1 MFFSSHFPSGIG
13 FSRGTVAAKIAKA
26 ESRGKR
32 KRSFHFGSAEPH
44 PVLGEAKDL
53 QVERSG
59 KRKRSFHL
67 GSAEPHPVLGEAKD
81 LQVERRGKSKTR
93 FSLLTSRVAVVR
105 GRSKRV
111 GRASKR
117 AEGTVPSALLLARFF
132 EKAVILPARGPF
144 PGREVPTRKH
154 RTGRA
159 SRLLPGTTVLAPRL
173 GERPSRH
180 PCSGRPSS
188 W

>member
-93 FSLLTSRVAVVR
+93 FSLLTMPSDS
-105 GRSKRV
+105 SKGAFKA
-111 GRASKR
+111 GRAGKQKGGRHCAFRPFACPLFRKSGYS
-117 AEGTVPSALLLARFF
+117 ASEGSFS
-132 EKAVILPARGPF
+132 
-144 PGREVPTRKH
+144 RERSSDPEASH
-154 RTGRA
+154 R
-159 SRLLPGTTVLAPRL
+159 
-173 GERPSRH
+173 
-180 PCSGRPSS
+180 
-188 W
+188 